1 MVYIVVWLY
10 NNPGNQT
17 QYAYMSY
24 LVQPVFS
31 YVFNVV

>member
-1 MVYIVVWLY
+1 MFYTVVWLY
-10 NNPGNQT
+10 NNLENQT